1 MNYRKFGKTDLL
13 VSETGFGAWAI
24 GGALMSH
31 GMAIGWGKT
40 DDRESVKALETA
52 FENGI
57 NFYDTADF
65 YGMGHSEDLIGKTFG
80 NSDKVIIAS
89 KVGQKVGNVKPV
101 DVDYSKAYM
110 LSACNASLKR
120 LRRDSIDYYQLHIAN
135 LEHLQQGECIEAM
148 EQLKTEGKI
157 RYWGIS
163 IFTFNPFP
171 EAEFILNNNIGHG
184 FQLVFNI
191 INQKAYPL
199 LHRMKEQGYGIIARM
214 PLQFGLLAGK
224 FNAQSQFD
232 EMDHRSFRLTPEIIE
247 KTNQLLEP
255 AWLMAE
261 KHNISKAQLAL
272 SYILSY
278 PEISTVIPGIRNAD
292 QAIMNTRPFTQL
304 GHEEKIFLHNL
315 YEKNLGELLQL
326 MQKQG

>member
-1 MNYRKFGKTDLL
+1 MNYRKFGKTDLI

-24 GGALMSH
+24 GGAAMSN

-52 FENGI
+52 FEKGI

-65 YGMGHSEDLIGKTFG
+65 YGIGHSEDLIGKTFG
-80 NSDKVIIAS
+80 NSDKVFIAS
-89 KVGQKVGNVKPV
+89 KVGQKPGKIKPV
-101 DVDYSKAYM
+101 DVDYSKAYL

-120 LRRDSIDYYQLHIAN
+120 LQRDSIDYYQLHIAN

-148 EQLKTEGKI
+148 EQLKMEGKI

-171 EAEFILNNNIGHG
+171 EAEFILNNNLGHG

-199 LHRMKEQGYGIIARM
+199 MHRMKEQGYGIIARM

-224 FNAQSQFD
+224 FNTQSQFD

-247 KTNQLLEP
+247 KANQLLEP

-278 PEISTVIPGIRNAD
+278 PEISTVIPGIRTPE
-292 QAIMNTRPFTQL
+292 QAKMNTKPFTQL
-304 GHEEKIFLHNL
+304 SHEEKIFLHSL
-315 YEKNLGELLQL
+315 YENKLQELLTL

>member
-24 GGALMSH
+24 GGAAMSN

-40 DDRESVKALETA
+40 DDSESVKALETA

-89 KVGQKVGNVKPV
+89 KVGQKVGKVKPV

-171 EAEFILNNNIGHG
+171 EAEFILNNNLGHG

-214 PLQFGLLAGK
+214 PLQFGLL
-224 FNAQSQFD
+224 
-232 EMDHRSFRLTPEIIE
+232 
-247 KTNQLLEP
+247 
-255 AWLMAE
+255 
-261 KHNISKAQLAL
+261 
-272 SYILSY
+272 
-278 PEISTVIPGIRNAD
+278 
-292 QAIMNTRPFTQL
+292 
-304 GHEEKIFLHNL
+304 
-315 YEKNLGELLQL
+315 
-326 MQKQG
+326 

>member
-24 GGALMSH
+24 GGAAMSN

-40 DDRESVKALETA
+40 DDGESVKALETA

-65 YGMGHSEDLIGKTFG
+65 YGIGHSEDLIGKTFG

-89 KVGQKVGNVKPV
+89 KVGQKPGLIKPV
-101 DVDYSKAYM
+101 DVDYSKPYM

-120 LRRDSIDYYQLHIAN
+120 LQRDCIDYYQLHIAN

-148 EQLKTEGKI
+148 EQLKKEGKI

-171 EAEFILNNNIGHG
+171 EAEFIMDNHLGHG

-199 LHRMKEQGYGIIARM
+199 LQRMKEQGYGIIARM

-224 FNAQSQFD
+224 FNTQSQFD
-232 EMDHRSFRLTPEIIE
+232 EMDHRSFRLTPEIIDR
-247 KTNQLLEP
+247 TNQLLEP

-261 KHNISKAQLAL
+261 KYNISKAHLAL

-278 PEISTVIPGIRNAD
+278 PEISTVIPGIRTPE
-292 QAIMNTRPFTQL
+292 QAIKNTQPFTQL
-304 GHEEKIFLHNL
+304 SHEEKIFLHRL
-315 YEKNLGELLQL
+315 YENKLQDLLTL